1 MLHLAGL
8 LLLAG
13 SITLCTHV
21 HQEYVL
27 VSKNMMWGAARAYC
41 RENHTDLA
49 TIESLK
55 DMKMLASIAAA
66 RSITGL
72 IWIGLKKYELKSWMW
87 SSGDTP
93 GLTGYTNWAT
103 LPTSSNNCGALSGD
117 GKWLGVLCTE
127 TLPFVC
133 QTDNGSYEVILTK
146 LSWKEANNYC
156 HKRGK
161 DLARA
166 RSRTENQAVQEVL
179 SGHGSYFWIGLFR
192 DGWTWSDQS
201 DASFRYWAST
211 QPNND
216 GHCTLFNAVEMTW
229 WDRSCKD
236 HYYFF
241 CYNAITVVRR
251 MAVKIKSSS
260 SLNFSDS
267 KMSDA
272 LLSQAS
278 VESAASFCCTR
289 RFF

>member
-1 MLHLAGL
+1 HC
-8 LLLAG
+8 
-13 SITLCTHV
+13 ITLCTHV

-93 GLTGYTNWAT
+93 GLTGYTNW
-103 LPTSSNNCGALSGD
+103 
-117 GKWLGVLCTE
+117 
-127 TLPFVC
+127 
-133 QTDNGSYEVILTK
+133 
-146 LSWKEANNYC
+146 
-156 HKRGK
+156 
-161 DLARA
+161 
-166 RSRTENQAVQEVL
+166 
-179 SGHGSYFWIGLFR
+179 
-192 DGWTWSDQS
+192 
-201 DASFRYWAST
+201 
-211 QPNND
+211 PNND

-241 CYNAITVVRR
+241 CQRYRTCMFLMLVAR
-251 MAVKIKSSS
+251 
-260 SLNFSDS
+260 F
-267 KMSDA
+267 
-272 LLSQAS
+272 LSPTIQI
-278 VESAASFCCTR
+278 CP
-289 RFF
+289 